1 MCTMT
6 HPATVPDALPPSV
19 DRPHRVVFLAYP
31 QMGLLD
37 LTGAQT
43 VFWAAGKARAE
54 RGLPGYEM
62 HTASLDGSLVA
73 TAEGLAVGTELLEPL
88 LHSTIDTLVV
98 PGAPEIVRTLP
109 EHAELVGWLRLA
121 AARAQR
127 TASVCSGTFLLAAA
141 GLLDGRRAATHW
153 AMCEALRRRFP
164 EVEVDAESIFV
175 QQGQVWTSAGVSA
188 GIDLALALVEL
199 DCGREVAMQVARE
212 LVVFLKR
219 PGGQAQFS
227 ELLKAQ
233 GEDNGAFEALHLW
246 LNDHLGDPQLT
257 VERLAEQARMSLRN
271 FTRVY
276 KHKTG
281 RTPAKAIEVFR
292 LEAARRLLEN
302 TAQQVEQIARQCG
315 FGSEER
321 MRLAFQRH
329 LAVTPR
335 DYRARFARSVP
346 LAEIQGSLA

>member
-1 MCTMT
+1 MT
-6 HPATVPDALPPSV
+6 DNPHLPASPVPALDQP
-19 DRPHRVVFLAYP
+19 RTLLFLAYG

-43 VFWAAGKARAE
+43 VFWAATKARAA
-54 RGLPGYEM
+54 RGLPGYRII
-62 HTASLDGSLVA
+62 TASLEGGLVS
-73 TAEGLAVGTELLEPL
+73 TAEGLAIATEPL
-88 LHSTIDTLVV
+88 APWLREPFDTLVV

-109 EHAELVGWLRLA
+109 EHGELVSWLRLA
-121 AARAQR
+121 AAQARR

-153 AMCEALRRRFP
+153 AMCDALHQRFP
-164 EVEVDAESIFV
+164 AIDVDGEAIFV
-175 QQGQVWTSAGVSA
+175 QQDNVWTSAGVSA
-188 GIDLALALVEL
+188 GIDLALALVES
-199 DCGREVAMQVARE
+199 DCGRGVAMEVARE

-233 GEDNGAFEALHLW
+233 GEDSAAFDALHVW
-246 LNDHLGDPQLT
+246 LNDHLDDPRLN
-257 VERLAEQARMSLRN
+257 VERLAAQARMSLRN

-276 KHKTG
+276 KQKTG
-281 RTPAKAIEVFR
+281 RTPAKAIELFR

-302 TAQQVEQIARQCG
+302 TELHIEQIARRCG
-315 FGSEER
+315 FGGEER

-335 DYRARFARSVP
+335 DYRARFAHCVP